1 MSDSVNLTEQN
12 VPDWHAHAA
21 ALMVAGEQ
29 TAAEAFGHRAEAQRL
44 RNLLAGYQEQIEVL
58 TRANSTQREIIES
71 LQSVM
76 RGYIEMLAEIRQT
89 LVNHG
94 GVEAHHDT
102 SVPYPTF
109 GKLRSLLYNQLL
121 DFDKEKELQ
130 DCGCGSDAG

>member
-44 RNLLAGYQEQIEVL
+44 RNLLAGYQEQVEVL

-71 LQSVM
+71 LQSAM
-76 RGYIEMLAEIRQT
+76 RGYIETLDEVGRTIRDYT
-89 LVNHG
+89 LETDEG
-94 GVEAHHDT
+94 KEYAH
-102 SVPYPTF
+102 F
-109 GKLRSLLYNQLL
+109 GKLRPGIYDQLF